1 MAVSSQSWFGLIW
14 DHKLQ
19 PRCFHWGGLNLP
31 IRHLGQKKQV
41 EPPKS
46 NDLNVSSSH
55 LRGHGPM
62 KITGQGK
69 RKRFCRS
76 TSGEAQRRRPLWIYS
91 WNTLISDGYG
101 VVCPGWAGCWSGVG
115 PNSKHIQSFGH
126 HRCCSL
132 LARFSNYYS
141 NRSHFGVLNFLI
153 FSLYLQSFLLI
164 SQVTVL
170 VLGYCPH
177 MPWDPAACWF
187 RSLSYG
193 AWRDLHVDRASNV
206 LALQC
211 LTNLVEDKLW
221 QHEWGELPP
230 MFAQSAL
237 SKISIVQ
244 LMVAFRT
251 TVFMSCAVKMW
262 LWRRMP
268 LLLGAESVNYFV
280 TDRSLGFWILHGND
294 WTSQSKEDPKDLYI
308 EVFKSNKGGCVVKMS
323 LFFTAACQPNM
334 GNQSSRN
341 PTILNIITVYQF
353 DVGDLFHLG
362 RGYETFRI
370 IKMCF
375 VHLKYFE
382 TYFETYYAS
391 LYLYPQD
398 KS

>member
-1 MAVSSQSWFGLIW
+1 
-14 DHKLQ
+14 
-19 PRCFHWGGLNLP
+19 
-31 IRHLGQKKQV
+31 
-41 EPPKS
+41 
-46 NDLNVSSSH
+46 
-55 LRGHGPM
+55 
-62 KITGQGK
+62 
-69 RKRFCRS
+69 
-76 TSGEAQRRRPLWIYS
+76 
-91 WNTLISDGYG
+91 
-101 VVCPGWAGCWSGVG
+101 
-115 PNSKHIQSFGH
+115 
-126 HRCCSL
+126 
-132 LARFSNYYS
+132 
-141 NRSHFGVLNFLI
+141 
-153 FSLYLQSFLLI
+153 
-164 SQVTVL
+164 
-170 VLGYCPH
+170 
-177 MPWDPAACWF
+177 
-187 RSLSYG
+187 
-193 AWRDLHVDRASNV
+193 
-206 LALQC
+206 
-211 LTNLVEDKLW
+211 
-221 QHEWGELPP
+221 
-230 MFAQSAL
+230 
-237 SKISIVQ
+237 
-244 LMVAFRT
+244 MVAFRT

-262 LWRRMP
+262 LWRCMP